1 MPENVRRKEYFLNWH
16 KYLCLKIDDAIVK
29 TDIKLG
35 GPPMRKRKRSNGRV
49 ERGHTC
55 RLNRVCSSW

>member
-49 ERGHTC
+49 EVGAHT
-55 RLNRVCSSW
+55 